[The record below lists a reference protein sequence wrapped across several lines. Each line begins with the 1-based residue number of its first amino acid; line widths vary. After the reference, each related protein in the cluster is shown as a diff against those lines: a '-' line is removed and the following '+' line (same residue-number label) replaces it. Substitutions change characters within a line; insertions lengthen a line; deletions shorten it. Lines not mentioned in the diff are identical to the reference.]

1 MGELNEVVRRLKW
14 STPLVGD
21 EFRSV
26 CSGHRVRCEKQFSGK
41 RFTVKVCCK
50 RLGTPA
56 NEFTDKA
63 TRIMR
68 RVVRRVVRDE

>member
-1 MGELNEVVRRLKW
+1 MEH
-14 STPLVGD
+14 TVGD

-26 CSGHRVRCEKQFSGK
+26 CSGTEFVVRSSSVGSGS
-41 RFTVKVCCK
+41 TVKVCCK